1 MKEEMNEQ
9 NKNLNTEK
17 SNAPFT
23 VTVNGSDIS
32 EFSLVCE
39 SAFCDCGEKIAQ
51 KVGQLTGAHISK
63 AEKAYENG
71 RFIVISESEAKNLD
85 RAQAGIE
92 ISDNITIFA
101 KGKRIN
107 DAVEFFCQ
115 SYLSTDR
122 AKNGKIELDS
132 ADGYVGDII
141 SNPIAPDS
149 CPDPFVKYVDG
160 YYYTIFTAFDRLEL
174 YRSRHLSTLINDQS
188 KVVYKG
194 GDNVI
199 KADIW
204 APEFY
209 FDKGRKRWYI
219 YSNGTLVPGDLDTQ
233 RLFCLESETDDIF
246 SDYHFKGLIDPDTYC
261 IDSSPYYNEYTD
273 TLYFSY
279 ALIGGG
285 QNQVCIAKM
294 DNPFTINEQSRRV
307 ICHAEYDWELH
318 TGRVNEGGCFIEQGG
333 ELYLAFSANNGDSKP
348 YCVGLLKFLGDYK
361 KDDLNSPEL
370 WQKLDRPLLKAGGGI
385 FCTGH
390 NSFFRSPDGSE
401 LWIAFHGRTDPAE
414 TTWHRPLC
422 FKKAELDKD
431 GRFIM
436 DTTPIGAGIFFKEP
450 SAK

>member
-1 MKEEMNEQ
+1 MSEQ
-9 NKNLNTEK
+9 NINPAAEKNGAAL
-17 SNAPFT
+17 T
-23 VTVNGSDIS
+23 VTVNGADMS

-39 SAFCDCGEKIAQ
+39 SAFCDCGEKILN
-51 KVGQLTGAHISK
+51 KIKQLTGAKLSTERGDGKSK
-63 AEKAYENG
+63 HL
-71 RFIVISESEAKNLD
+71 ILISEEAAKELD
-85 RAQAGIE
+85 GAQVGIE
-92 ISDNITIFA
+92 ISDNITVFA

-115 SYLSTDR
+115 SYLSDER
-122 AKNGKIELDS
+122 AKNGSIELDS
-132 ADGYVGDII
+132 ADSYEGDII
-141 SNPIAPDS
+141 SNPIAPES

-174 YRSRHLSTLINDQS
+174 YRSRHLSTLIKDQS

-194 GDNVI
+194 GDDVI

-294 DNPFTINEQSRRV
+294 DNPFTINEKSRRI
-307 ICHAEYDWELH
+307 ICHAEYDWELY
-318 TGRVNEGGCFIEQGG
+318 TGTVNEGGCFIEQGG

-361 KDDLNSPEL
+361 KDDLNDPER

-401 LWIAFHGRTDPAE
+401 LWIAFQGRTDPVE

-422 FKKAELDKD
+422 FKRAELDKD
-431 GRFIM
+431 GKFIM